1 MISNP
6 NGTLRQLRQQG
17 ADYLKECS
25 FEQTALRDAELLLR
39 KALELS
45 RASFFTHLDDNWEI
59 HEDSLAYYESLL
71 MQRAQHQPLQY
82 LLGEQEFYGLRFLVR
97 PGVLI
102 PRPETEAL
110 VEAVYTIL
118 KSLGLEG
125 EGLTIAEVGV
135 GSGAICVSLAT
146 LLPKLKIHG
155 SDIAEAPLMQTQENA
170 ILHQVQQRITLYR
183 GDLLTPLPL
192 EHYDAIISNPPYIPE
207 KDISML
213 AKDVQAEPHVALDGG
228 EDGLDYY
235 RRLLEE
241 GRNRLTENGFLA
253 VEVGDGQAEDVLLLA
268 KQLKWQLLKSVK
280 DLLGIT
286 RVLIWSLP
294 QKQDKVV
301 EKTK

>member
-17 ADYLKECS
+17 ADYLKERS

-110 VEAVYTIL
+110 VEAVYTLL

-155 SDIAEAPLMQTQENA
+155 SDIAEAPLMQTQENS

-183 GDLLTPLPL
+183 GDLLAPLPL

-207 KDISML
+207 KDISKL
-213 AKDVQAEPHVALDGG
+213 ARDVQAEPHVALDGG

>member
-17 ADYLKECS
+17 ADYLKERS

-110 VEAVYTIL
+110 VEAVYTLL

-155 SDIAEAPLMQTQENA
+155 SDIAEAPLMQTQENS

-207 KDISML
+207 KDISKL
-213 AKDVQAEPHVALDGG
+213 ARDVQAEPHVALDGG